1 MSSKRKHVLK
11 YLQWRLE
18 CIAHS
23 LVEFLAGLIPGPWVY
38 RLGEFLGML
47 AWHLFPRRQKIVLR
61 NLRIALAGEKEL
73 PELRR
78 MARETFLRTAANL
91 ISAAHTARLSP
102 QQLAKVIRVENLE
115 YLERAVTG
123 KIGVVL
129 LLSHMGNWEVLS
141 RLIHFFPKG
150 SMAGAYYRPL
160 NNKLLDKRVLER
172 RQADGTRMFAKLD
185 NPLHVAGF
193 LREGGIVGILADQRV
208 GGQGDPVS
216 FFGRLTRASPLPSLL
231 ARRSKSEV
239 LALSLTS
246 ESPGHWV
253 ARFHEVKRP
262 HITEHCMEALEIAM
276 KRSLVDVFWLQER
289 WKVYIHARQPIG
301 IWLEPAKRA
310 TTKPH
315 RALLWLVGAPASWC
329 IPEGWSHPDVVY
341 EVALEAGQLL
351 PAWLPESTLV
361 HTVGLSGDS
370 NTLRKTLDAID
381 GATALPLDFI
391 LTLRASKDF
400 SIACR
405 QEAIPYVS
413 LP

>member
-1 MSSKRKHVLK
+1 MSGKRKQVLK
-11 YLQWRLE
+11 YLQWQLE
-18 CIAHS
+18 CMAHS
-23 LVEFLAGLIPGPWVY
+23 LMEVLAGLIPGPWVF
-38 RLGEFLGML
+38 RLGKLLGVL

-102 QQLAKVIRVENLE
+102 AQLAKVIRVENLE
-115 YLERAVTG
+115 YLERAVSG

-141 RLIHFFPKG
+141 RIIHFFPKG
-150 SMAGAYYRPL
+150 SKAGAYYRPL
-160 NNKLLDKRVLER
+160 NNRLLDKRVLDR

-208 GGQGDPVS
+208 GRQGDPVS

-239 LALSLTS
+239 LALSLES
-246 ESPGHWV
+246 DSPGHWV

-262 HITEHCMEALEIAM
+262 HVTEHCMEALESAM
-276 KRSLVDVFWLQER
+276 KRSIVDVFWLQER
-289 WKVYIHARQPIG
+289 WKVYIRPEEPIG
-301 IWLEPAKRA
+301 NWLEPAKRA

-315 RALLWLVGAPASWC
+315 RALIWLVGAPEGWRL
-329 IPEGWSHPDVVY
+329 PEGWIHPDVVY
-341 EVALEAGQLL
+341 EAALVSGEVL
-351 PAWLPESTLV
+351 PSWLSASTVV
-361 HTVGLSGDS
+361 HTVGTADDCKA
-370 NTLRKTLDAID
+370 LRKSLDAID
-381 GATALPLDFI
+381 GAAALPLDFI
-391 LTLRASKDF
+391 LTAKVSTDF
-400 SIACR
+400 AYACR
-405 QEAIPYVS
+405 RESIPHVS

>member
-1 MSSKRKHVLK
+1 MSGKRKHLLK
-11 YLQWRLE
+11 YLQWQLE
-18 CIAHS
+18 CMAHS
-23 LVEFLAGLIPGPWVY
+23 LVEFLASLIPGPWVF
-38 RLGEFLGML
+38 RLGESLGVL

-102 QQLAKVIRVENLE
+102 EQLAKVIRIENLE
-115 YLERAVTG
+115 YLERAVSG

-129 LLSHMGNWEVLS
+129 LLAHMGNWEILS

-150 SMAGAYYRPL
+150 AKAGAYYRPL
-160 NNKLLDKRVLER
+160 NNVLLDKRVLER

-239 LALSLTS
+239 LALSL
-246 ESPGHWV
+246 ESDAPGHWV

-262 HITEHCMEALEIAM
+262 HVTEHCMEALETAM
-276 KRSLVDVFWLQER
+276 KCSLVDVFWLQER
-289 WKVYIHARQPIG
+289 WKVYVSAKQPIG
-301 IWLEPAKRA
+301 NWLEPAKRA

-315 RALLWLVGAPASWC
+315 RALIWLVGAPDSWC
-329 IPEGWSHPDVVY
+329 IPEGWTHPDVVY
-341 EVALEAGQLL
+341 EAALVAGQLL
-351 PAWLPESTLV
+351 PAWLPVSTLV
-361 HTVGLSGDS
+361 HTVGMSGDCKA
-370 NTLRKTLDAID
+370 LRKTIEAID
-381 GATALPLDFI
+381 GSAVLPLDFI
-391 LTLRASKDF
+391 LTARVSTDF
-400 SIACR
+400 ADACR
-405 QEAIPYVS
+405 QEVIPHVS